1 MGQKHLNWYIEIK
14 ILNKS
19 LENSNKQVPTNTQ
32 MGREGKGLQAHVWE
46 SEEKDTMG
54 LWMERLIESTY
65 MEYLASFS
73 SSINLDFQNIL
84 S

>member
-1 MGQKHLNWYIEIK
+1 
-14 ILNKS
+14 
-19 LENSNKQVPTNTQ
+19 